1 MKRRNQFEPGKSGNP
16 GTAFKP
22 GNEHRWVS
30 GVSGNPSGKS
40 KGRGQF
46 EEVFNEALI
55 TEGSPE
61 EAAKLL
67 WEAAR
72 AKEPWA
78 IQSICQR
85 FAPQAQSLRLV
96 HEGNDDGIDYFKLTE
111 EQINQF
117 EAIIDQAGIQPLA
130 VEGAEGPAPIS

>member
-1 MKRRNQFEPGKSGNP
+1 MTRGNQFEPGKSGSP
-16 GTAFKP
+16 GTSFKP
-22 GNEHRWVS
+22 GNPRRWVS
-30 GVSGNPSGKS
+30 GVSGNPTGKS
-40 KGRGQF
+40 KGRGRF
-46 EEVFNEALI
+46 EEAFNEALI

-96 HEGNDDGIDYFKLTE
+96 HEVNDDGIDYSKLTD
-111 EQINQF
+111 EQIDQLN
-117 EAIIDQAGIQPLA
+117 AIMEQAGVRPLA
-130 VEGAEGPAPIS
+130 VEGGEGP